1 MPLSDTE
8 RQHCAEAALG
18 PYRPLSVARLFS
30 DDARSDAA
38 LAVHALLETLQSI
51 PETVSDPAVAAAK
64 LAWWEQQLSAAREGR
79 AQHPVV
85 QALQTTGAWQRL
97 DTTMLSALLALL
109 AQQLD
114 PEPNPD
120 FATLEAGQ
128 SLPGRIALALEAQA
142 LQCPEIDAEA
152 GREIGAG
159 LRIARMPWRI
169 VHDARAGRLWLPLD
183 AQASAGISH
192 SELPDR
198 AGSDGARALARDVAR
213 HALDCL
219 DRGRARMAEQAPRH
233 PVLMLRVRVT
243 EHQLKRV
250 FKDPDAA
257 LAGERTRVGIREV
270 LGAWREARRLNA
282 GRSSA

>member
-18 PYRPLSVARLFS
+18 PHRPLSVARLFS
-30 DDARSDAA
+30 EDARSDAA
-38 LAVHALLETLQSI
+38 LAIHALLESLQSI

-64 LAWWEQQLSAAREGR
+64 LAWWEQQFSAAREGP

-85 QALQTTGAWQRL
+85 HALQTTGAWQRL
-97 DTTMLSALLALL
+97 DPAMLSALLALL

-120 FATLEAGQ
+120 FAALEAGQ
-128 SLPGRIALALEAQA
+128 SLPGRITLALEAGA
-142 LQCPEIDAEA
+142 LQCPELDADA
-152 GREIGAG
+152 AAALGAG
-159 LRIARMPWRI
+159 LRMARLTWRL
-169 VHDARAGRLWLPLD
+169 VPDARAGRLWLPLE
-183 AQASAGISH
+183 AQASAGVSH

-198 AGSDGARALARDVAR
+198 ARTDAARELAKQVAQ
-213 HALDCL
+213 HALDGL
-219 DRGRARMAEQAPRH
+219 ARGRAGMAEQAGRH

-257 LAGERTRVGIREV
+257 LAGERPRVGIREV
-270 LGAWREARRLNA
+270 VGAWREARRLNA
-282 GRSSA
+282 GRSST